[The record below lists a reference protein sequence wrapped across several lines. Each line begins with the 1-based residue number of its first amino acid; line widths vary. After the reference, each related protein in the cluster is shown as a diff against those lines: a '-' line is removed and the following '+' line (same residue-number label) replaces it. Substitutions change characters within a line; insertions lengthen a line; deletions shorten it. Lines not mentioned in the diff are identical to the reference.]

1 MNMTTYSRG
10 QKGKLA
16 DLGSGHVFNVDVEI
30 AANGASV
37 DVSCF
42 GLDANDK
49 LSDDR
54 YMVFYNQLASPEG
67 AVRLNQ
73 SPGRASFAVNLDQLP
88 ASIAKLVFVAAIDGA
103 ASMRTLG
110 ASSLT
115 LGSAL
120 RFPWS
125 GADFGDEK
133 AVIVAE
139 LYRRDGQWRFGAVG
153 QGFSGGLS
161 ALLAHF
167 GGAEAGSSSK
177 PATPAPTPVSTPAP
191 APVATP
197 AAPRV
202 SLSKITL
209 DKRGDKV
216 SLDKRAGG
224 GYGRIHVNLNWNQA
238 AIAPPP
244 APSTPPPAAAARGGG
259 FLDRLTSMAGDLA
272 HKAGEMANKAQAS
285 RKGRTGIDLDLGCMY
300 ELSDGRRGL
309 VQALGNTFG
318 DYERDPFIKL
328 DADDRT
334 GAAAN
339 GENLFINGERFDQ
352 IKRAVIFSFI
362 YEGAANWS
370 VTNGV
375 VTITAPGQAPVEVKL
390 DGGDRQIM
398 CAIALIENRGG
409 QLVITKLAEYF
420 QQQGTTS
427 AHELMDRHFG
437 FGMRWKTGSK

>member
-1 MNMTTYSRG
+1 MTTYSRG

-16 DLGSGHVFNVDVEI
+16 DLGSGHVFNVDVDI

-42 GLDANDK
+42 GLDTNDK

-67 AVRLNQ
+67 GVRLEL
-73 SPGRASFAVNLDQLP
+73 SGGRARFAVNLDLLP
-88 ASIAKLVFVAAIDGA
+88 ASIGKLVFVAAIDGA
-103 ASMRTLG
+103 ATMRTLG
-110 ASSLT
+110 ASSLS
-115 LGSAL
+115 LGSAV

-133 AVIVAE
+133 ALIVAE
-139 LYRRDGQWRFGAVG
+139 IYRRDGQWRFGAVG
-153 QGFSGGLS
+153 QGFNGGLS
-161 ALLAHF
+161 ALLTHF
-167 GGAEAGSSSK
+167 GGTEAGSSK
-177 PATPAPTPVSTPAP
+177 PAAPAPTPAP
-191 APVATP
+191 AP
-197 AAPRV
+197 APRTV
-202 SLSKITL
+202 SLSKVTL

-216 SLDKRAGG
+216 SLDKRPGG

-244 APSTPPPAAAARGGG
+244 ASLPPPSSAARGGG
-259 FLDRLTSMAGDLA
+259 FFDRITSMAGDLA
-272 HKAGEMANKAQAS
+272 NKAGEMANKAGAA
-285 RKGRTGIDLDLGCMY
+285 RKGRSGIDLDLGCMY
-300 ELSDGRRGL
+300 ELADGRRGL

-318 DYERDPFIKL
+318 DYEREPFIQL

-362 YEGAANWS
+362 YEGAANWG

-375 VTITAPGQAPVEVKL
+375 VTVSAPGQAPVEVKL

-409 QLVITKLAEYF
+409 NLVITKLAEYF

-427 AHELMDRHFG
+427 AHELMDRHYG

>member
-1 MNMTTYSRG
+1 MTDFLKG

-16 DLGSGHVFNVDVEI
+16 DLGCGHAFNVDVDI

-67 AVRLNQ
+67 AVRLEPNG
-73 SPGRASFAVNLDQLP
+73 SRTRFAVNLDALP
-88 ASIAKLVFVAAIDGA
+88 GTISKLVFVAAIDGA
-103 ASMRTLG
+103 ATMRTLG
-110 ASSLT
+110 ASALS
-115 LGSAL
+115 LGSTL
-120 RFPWS
+120 RFPWT

-133 AVIVAE
+133 ALIVAE
-139 LYRRDGQWRFGAVG
+139 LYRRDGLWRFGAVG
-153 QGFSGGLS
+153 QGFNGGLS

-167 GGAEAGSSSK
+167 SGTEAGSAQ
-177 PATPAPTPVSTPAP
+177 PARPAPAPAATPAPAAAP
-191 APVATP
+191 ARPT
-197 AAPRV
+197 V

-238 AIAPPP
+238 AVAPPP
-244 APSTPPPAAAARGGG
+244 ASPPPPAAASRGGG
-259 FLDRLTSMAGDLA
+259 LFDRLTSMAGDLA
-272 HKAGEMANKAQAS
+272 NKAGDLANKAGAA
-285 RKGRTGIDLDLGCMY
+285 RKGRAGIDLDLGCMY
-300 ELSDGRRGL
+300 ELADGRKGL

-318 DYERDPFIKL
+318 NYEGEPFIQL

-339 GENLFINGERFDQ
+339 GENLFINGERFDR

-362 YEGAANWS
+362 YEGAANWA

-375 VTITAPGQAPVEVKL
+375 VTVSAPGQAPVEVRL
-390 DGGDRQIM
+390 DGGERQIM
-398 CAIALIENRGG
+398 CAIALIENRNGN
-409 QLVITKLAEYF
+409 LVITKLAEYF
-420 QQQGTTS
+420 QQQGMTS

>member
-1 MNMTTYSRG
+1 MTTFGRG

-16 DLGSGHVFNVDVEI
+16 DLGAGHVFDVDVEI

-67 AVRLNQ
+67 AVRLDL
-73 SPGRASFAVNLDQLP
+73 SGGRARFAVNLDLLP
-88 ASIAKLVFVAAIDGA
+88 NSIAKLVFVAAIDGA
-103 ASMRTLG
+103 ATMRTLG
-110 ASSLT
+110 ASSLS
-115 LGSAL
+115 LGSAV

-133 AVIVAE
+133 ALIVAE
-139 LYRRDGQWRFGAVG
+139 LYRRDGLWRFGAVG
-153 QGFSGGLS
+153 QGFNGGLS
-161 ALLAHF
+161 ALLKHF
-167 GGAEAGSSSK
+167 GGTEAGS
-177 PATPAPTPVSTPAP
+177 PAPAAPAP
-191 APVATP
+191 APASAP
-197 AAPRV
+197 APKPAV
-202 SLSKITL
+202 SLSKVTL

-216 SLDKRAGG
+216 SLDKRPGG

-244 APSTPPPAAAARGGG
+244 ASPPPPSSAARGGG

-272 HKAGEMANKAQAS
+272 NKAGEMANKAGAA
-285 RKGRTGIDLDLGCMY
+285 RKGRSGIDLDLGCMY
-300 ELSDGRRGL
+300 ELADGRRGL

-318 DYERDPFIKL
+318 DYEREPFIQL

-339 GENLFINGERFDQ
+339 GENLFINGERFDK

-362 YEGAANWS
+362 YEGAANWG

-375 VTITAPGQAPVEVKL
+375 VTVTAPGQAPVEVKL

-409 QLVITKLAEYF
+409 NLVITKLAEYF
-420 QQQGTTS
+420 QQQGMTS
-427 AHELMDRHFG
+427 AHELMDRHYG